1 MISQAVKKYGILLI
15 LLYLWFGYVLN
26 NLLHLSFIDELFEV
40 FFLVAILLKR
50 ERESKICMAVFFFYL
65 LYSFFFSENPSVIG
79 QLVDFVQQIKPFVF
93 FYFFYCFEIY
103 LSSKY
108 MTVLKFNV
116 FVAVALFLISFIVYG
131 DGGGLIWHP
140 LVLGVSCFCF
150 AMVFYYISNE
160 SKINKLLTIIIL
172 MIGLLSLRGKYIGEF
187 LISFTIILI
196 VKKTVK
202 FNLKYLLIFST
213 MACLVFYFVADK
225 WHFYFVQSD
234 GAARYILYKY
244 MPTMLIDHLPF
255 GTGLAS
261 YATYASG
268 TYYSPLYYKY
278 GLSGY
283 HGMSP
288 HFYEYIADTYFP
300 VLAQFGIVGVFL
312 FFAFW
317 LRRYNDVLHIATY
330 DIKKYKI
337 GLMVIFMLFI
347 ESVAG
352 PVLVMNWGF
361 IPMMLLG
368 MICNKEQLNYE
379 KITSG

>member
-1 MISQAVKKYGILLI
+1 
-15 LLYLWFGYVLN
+15 
-26 NLLHLSFIDELFEV
+26 
-40 FFLVAILLKR
+40 
-50 ERESKICMAVFFFYL
+50 
-65 LYSFFFSENPSVIG
+65 
-79 QLVDFVQQIKPFVF
+79 
-93 FYFFYCFEIY
+93 
-103 LSSKY
+103 
-108 MTVLKFNV
+108 
-116 FVAVALFLISFIVYG
+116 
-131 DGGGLIWHP
+131 
-140 LVLGVSCFCF
+140 
-150 AMVFYYISNE
+150 
-160 SKINKLLTIIIL
+160 
-172 MIGLLSLRGKYIGEF
+172 
-187 LISFTIILI
+187 
-196 VKKTVK
+196 
-202 FNLKYLLIFST
+202 
-213 MACLVFYFVADK
+213 
-225 WHFYFVQSD
+225 
-234 GAARYILYKY
+234 
-244 MPTMLIDHLPF
+244 MLIDHLPF

-300 VLAQFGIVGVFL
+300 VLAQFGIIGVFL

-317 LRRYNDVLHIATY
+317 LRRYNDVLHVATY

-337 GLMVIFMLFI
+337 GLMVIFMLFV

-368 MICNKEQLNYE
+368 MICNKEQPNYE